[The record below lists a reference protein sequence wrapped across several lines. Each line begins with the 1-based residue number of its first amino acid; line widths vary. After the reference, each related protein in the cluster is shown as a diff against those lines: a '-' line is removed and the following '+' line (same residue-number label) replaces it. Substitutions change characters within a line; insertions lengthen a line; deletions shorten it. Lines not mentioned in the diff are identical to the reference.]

1 MREQSK
7 LNTDNK
13 MRRFQGQYLRYAAYG
28 FLLLF
33 FYILQMTPRLLPTV
47 CGGRPLLLIVAVVCV
62 GMFNDPAVG
71 GIFGAITGFLWDMF
85 SDRLTGVGGLY
96 LMVIGCICGLLVQ
109 LLMRN
114 NVLSALLLG
123 GVASTVFLLLEWL
136 VNYVLW
142 RVDGASEVLVRQVL
156 PNLIYTLVLIL
167 PIYYLTLLVAKRL
180 KARA

>member
-1 MREQSK
+1 MREQGK
-7 LNTDNK
+7 LNTDNS

-47 CGGRPLLLIVAVVCV
+47 YGGRPLLLIVAVACV
-62 GMFNDPAVG
+62 GMFNAPVVG
-71 GIFGAITGFLWDMF
+71 GVFGAIAGFLWDMF
-85 SDRLTGVGGLY
+85 SDRLTGLGGLY
-96 LMVIGCICGLLVQ
+96 LMIVGCACGLLVQ

-114 NVLSALLLG
+114 NALSALLLG
-123 GVASTVFLLLEWL
+123 GVSAIIFLLLEWL
-136 VNYVLW
+136 IGYVLW
-142 RVDGASEVLVRQVL
+142 RLDGAGEVFLRQVL

-180 KARA
+180 KMRE